1 MKHIDLKP
9 LEGVMRSVVAITSA
23 MSLILAQVPTT
34 GFAQSAAPLAQPV
47 ALTSPAETQ
56 PAQAEALNPAIE
68 KAFKAFPNGGDGLV
82 KRISNLVVKNPKLAT
97 DVLKYV
103 QTTPGVT
110 YGQKTAAEHGLAAA
124 LERLGINAA
133 DMAVKAP
140 PPQAAVYDYAWLA
153 ALAAAIVV
161 GGIVCIAVCE
171 HHHHEVISPN

>member
-1 MKHIDLKP
+1 MKHVDLKL

-23 MSLILAQVPTT
+23 MSIILAQVPTT

-47 ALTSPAETQ
+47 ALTSPAE
-56 PAQAEALNPAIE
+56 AQTSEAEAQNAAIE

-82 KRISNLVVKNPKLAT
+82 KRISNMVVRNPKLAT

-103 QTTPGVT
+103 KTAPGVT

-124 LERLGINAA
+124 LERMGINAA

-140 PPQAAVYDYAWLA
+140 PPAQAVEDYTWLA
-153 ALAAAIVV
+153 ALAAALVV
-161 GGIVCIAVCE
+161 GGIVCIAVCN
-171 HHHHEVISPN
+171 HHHEQISPN

>member
-1 MKHIDLKP
+1 
-9 LEGVMRSVVAITSA
+9 MRSVIAITSA
-23 MSLILAQVPTT
+23 MSMILAQMPTT
-34 GFAQSAAPLAQPV
+34 GFAQSAASLAQPV
-47 ALTSPAETQ
+47 ALASPAEAQ
-56 PAQAEALNPAIE
+56 PPEAGALNPAIE

-103 QTTPGVT
+103 QTAPGVT

-140 PPQAAVYDYAWLA
+140 PPQAVEDYTWLA
-153 ALAAAIVV
+153 ALAAALVV
-161 GGIVCIAVCE
+161 GGIVCIAVCN
-171 HHHHEVISPN
+171 HHHEEISPNTGVD

>member
-1 MKHIDLKP
+1 
-9 LEGVMRSVVAITSA
+9 MRSVIAITSA
-23 MSLILAQVPTT
+23 ISMILAQVPTT
-34 GFAQSAAPLAQPV
+34 GFAQSAAAIAQPV

-140 PPQAAVYDYAWLA
+140 PPQAVEDYTWLA
-153 ALAAAIVV
+153 ALAAAVVV
-161 GGIVCIAVCE
+161 GGIVCIAVC
-171 HHHHEVISPN
+171 HHHHEEISPH

>member
-1 MKHIDLKP
+1 
-9 LEGVMRSVVAITSA
+9 MRSVIAITSA
-23 MSLILAQVPTT
+23 MSIILAQVPTT

-56 PAQAEALNPAIE
+56 PAQVDAAIE

-103 QTTPGVT
+103 QTAPGVT

-133 DMAVKAP
+133 DMPVKAL
-140 PPQAAVYDYAWLA
+140 PPQAVGPDYTWLA
-153 ALAAAIVV
+153 ALAAAVVV
-161 GGIVCIAVCE
+161 GGIVCIAVCN
-171 HHHHEVISPN
+171 HHHEEISPH

>member
-1 MKHIDLKP
+1 MQQADQIL
-9 LEGVMRSVVAITSA
+9 LEGVMRSVIAITSA
-23 MSLILAQVPTT
+23 MSMILAQVPTT
-34 GFAQSAAPLAQPV
+34 GFAQSAAAIAQPV
-47 ALTSPAETQ
+47 ALTSPAEAQ
-56 PAQAEALNPAIE
+56 APQAEAQNAAIE

-103 QTTPGVT
+103 QTAPGVT

-140 PPQAAVYDYAWLA
+140 PPQAVEDYTWLA
-153 ALAAAIVV
+153 ALAAAVVV
-161 GGIVCIAVCE
+161 GGIVCIAVC
-171 HHHHEVISPN
+171 HHHHEEISPH

>member
-1 MKHIDLKP
+1 MKHIDLK
-9 LEGVMRSVVAITSA
+9 LSEGVMRSVVAITSA
-23 MSLILAQVPTT
+23 MSIILAQVPTT
-34 GFAQSAAPLAQPV
+34 GFAQSAAALAQPV

-56 PAQAEALNPAIE
+56 PAQAGALNPAIE

-124 LERLGINAA
+124 LEQMGINAA

-140 PPQAAVYDYAWLA
+140 PPQAVEDYTWLA
-153 ALAAAIVV
+153 ALAAAVVV
-161 GGIVCIAVCE
+161 GGIVCIAVC
-171 HHHHEVISPN
+171 HHHHEEISPH

>member
-1 MKHIDLKP
+1 
-9 LEGVMRSVVAITSA
+9 MRSVIAITSA
-23 MSLILAQVPTT
+23 MSIVLAQVPTT
-34 GFAQSAAPLAQPV
+34 GFAQSAAALAQPV
-47 ALTSPAETQ
+47 ALTSPADS
-56 PAQAEALNPAIE
+56 PAEALNPAIE

-133 DMAVKAP
+133 DMPVKAL
-140 PPQAAVYDYAWLA
+140 PPQAVGPDYTWLA
-153 ALAAAIVV
+153 ALAAAVVV
-161 GGIVCIAVCE
+161 GGIVCIAVCN
-171 HHHHEVISPN
+171 HHHEEISPH